1 VDEIAKNLQAMKVI
15 LYGDG
20 VEGADGRR
28 GRRAVFDAC
37 GGAGETEPVA
47 DMVAQLAQEVYNSDL
62 LQTLIPR
69 LGKVDFEVRRGAS
82 QRRRLGRGGVARW
95 VLTDRGCVTVAQGHG
110 AHLWQPAEAADRHAA
125 ADGRL
130 PVLA

>member
-1 VDEIAKNLQAMKVI
+1 VRCVWGGQAVDEIAKNLQAMKVI

-82 QRRRLGRGGVARW
+82 QRRRLGGGSAV
-95 VLTDRGCVTVAQGHG
+95 G
-110 AHLWQPAEAADRHAA
+110 
-125 ADGRL
+125 ADGPWVRDSRARTRRSS
-130 PVLA
+130 LATC